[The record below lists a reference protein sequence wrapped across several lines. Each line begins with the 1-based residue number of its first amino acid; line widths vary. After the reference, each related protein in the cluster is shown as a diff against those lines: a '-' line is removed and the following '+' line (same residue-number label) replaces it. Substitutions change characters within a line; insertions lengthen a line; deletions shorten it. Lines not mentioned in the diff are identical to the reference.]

1 MAMPHWLY
9 FSCSSECGLPQDLLS
24 WRKKKCFEGSI
35 VVVFLRPIW
44 SSLKEELYRKNIHF
58 GSSFFYK
65 EHTALLN
72 NQHSLIVF
80 AQSEQKITYFKYN
93 HKTSVFKKL
102 TAMNSHSFKI
112 VKLSKG
118 VQLTVFH
125 KRFNDQLLKLIFKPT
140 TCFIKNI

>member
-35 VVVFLRPIW
+35 VVVILRPIW

-58 GSSFFYK
+58 GSSFFIKNIRLYLTINIVWLFLRK
-65 EHTALLN
+65 VSKRLPILN
-72 NQHSLIVF
+72 
-80 AQSEQKITYFKYN
+80 YN

-102 TAMNSHSFKI
+102 TAMNSYSFKI
-112 VKLSKG
+112 VKLLKG